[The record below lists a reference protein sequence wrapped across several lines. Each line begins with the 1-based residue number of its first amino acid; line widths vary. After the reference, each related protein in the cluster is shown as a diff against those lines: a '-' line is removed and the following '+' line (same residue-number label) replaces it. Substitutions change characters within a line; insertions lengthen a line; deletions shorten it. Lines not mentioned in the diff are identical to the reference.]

1 MRKPQ
6 EYLLACDPGS
16 ENFGYALY
24 LLGDEPG
31 SWLLLESGV
40 LKCPVKDMRDRFS
53 TQAHAFRNEVAR
65 LLERHGFVY
74 DEDAAASDYLWGV
87 AERFVA
93 RGMRSS
99 TIAENVNVMIGILSV
114 LCDNLDVLLASEWK
128 HYINKYAGTFGYA
141 LVGTDTERKKRAAST
156 GVQCLY
162 ADWKER
168 SGGRLRGVKSH
179 AIDAVLIGQH
189 WLTTFRE
196 VPRLALR
203 DDFDDLLVDIDKT
216 YVRPEKKAAVKKAK
230 RSSAKAGKQ

>member
-31 SWLLLESGV
+31 SWMLLESGM
-40 LKCPVKDMRDRFS
+40 LKHPVKDMCALFS
-53 TQAHAFRNEVAR
+53 GQARSFRNEIAG
-65 LLERHGFVY
+65 LLDRNGFIY
-74 DEDAAASDYLWGV
+74 DEDEAASDYLWAV
-87 AERFVA
+87 AERFVS

-99 TIAENVNVMIGILSV
+99 TIAENVNVMLGVLSV
-114 LCDNLDVLLASEWK
+114 LSDNLDVLLASEWK
-128 HYINKYAGTFGYA
+128 HYVNKHAGTFGYA

-189 WLTTFRE
+189 WLTAFRG
-196 VPRLALR
+196 VPRLQTKE
-203 DDFDDLLVDIDKT
+203 DFDDLLFDVDAT
-216 YVRPEKKAAVKKAK
+216 YVRPVKKAPAKKAK
-230 RSSAKAGKQ
+230 RPSAKAGAR